1 MARGNRSNREVRS
14 GQRQNSQKR
23 REMAIEDGRKFREK
37 FAEEREAKV
46 IHINPKTENQAD
58 FIEALRHN
66 QIVIGQGSAGVGKSY
81 MAATHA
87 VNCYL
92 RDPSL
97 TIYLARAYVPMGRS
111 VGLLPGEI
119 TMKLSPFLAPLM
131 NPMRKQLGTKFDA
144 DFGTRIQIQMT
155 EALRGLDLKDAILIC
170 DEAQN
175 LTRDEIKSIVTRL
188 NESNS
193 QIILIGDSRQSDLKE
208 GESGLE
214 WLIDMVEKYDV
225 KGVDFVEFGPE
236 DIVRGGI
243 VKQFVKIFDAEGV

>member
-1 MARGNRSNREVRS
+1 MARSNRSNKEVRMTARER
-14 GQRQNSQKR
+14 RQAKN
-23 REMAIEDGRKFREK
+23 EVRKFNEK
-37 FAEEREAKV
+37 FSSERETKV
-46 IHINPKTENQAD
+46 VNIQPKNENQAD
-58 FIEALRHN
+58 FLHVLKHN
-66 QIVIGQGSAGVGKSY
+66 QICIANGSAGTGKSF

-87 VNCYL
+87 VNRYL
-92 RDPSL
+92 QDPSL

-119 TMKLSPFLAPLM
+119 ESKLTPFLAPLI
-131 NPMRKQLGTKFDA
+131 NPMRKQLGPKFDA

-155 EALRGLDLKDAILIC
+155 EALRGLDLVDAILIV

-188 NESNS
+188 NEKNS
-193 QIILIGDSRQSDLKE
+193 QILLIGDSKQSDLKK

-243 VKQFVKIFDAEGV
+243 VKEFVKIFDKEGV

>member
-1 MARGNRSNREVRS
+1 MARSNLSNREI
-14 GQRQNSQKR
+14 RQARRNKR
-23 REMAIEDGRKFREK
+23 VERLETQEVRKFKEK
-37 FAEEREAKV
+37 FADERESMIV
-46 IHINPKTENQAD
+46 DIQPKTDNQAA
-58 FIEALRHN
+58 FLRVLKHN
-66 QIVIGQGSAGVGKSY
+66 QISIGQGSAGAGKSY
-81 MAATHA
+81 IAATHA

-92 RDPSL
+92 KDPSL

-119 TMKLSPFLAPLM
+119 ESKLTPFLAPLI
-131 NPMRKQLGTKFDA
+131 NPMRKQLGPKFDA

-155 EALRGLDLKDAILIC
+155 EALRGLDLKDAILVC

-193 QIILIGDSRQSDLKE
+193 QIILIGDSKQSDLKK

-214 WLIDMVEKYDV
+214 WLIEMVKKYDV

>member
-1 MARGNRSNREVRS
+1 MARANRSNKEVRVTS
-14 GQRQNSQKR
+14 RQRRQEKR
-23 REMAIEDGRKFREK
+23 EESRKFNEK
-37 FAEEREAKV
+37 FSDERASKIV
-46 IHINPKTENQAD
+46 NIQPKTRNQAD
-58 FIEALRHN
+58 FIEALKHN

-92 RDPSL
+92 QDPSL

-119 TMKLSPFLAPLM
+119 ESKLTPFLAPLI
-131 NPMRKQLGTKFDA
+131 NPMRKQLGPKFDA

-155 EALRGLDLKDAILIC
+155 EALRGLDLKDAILVC
-170 DEAQN
+170 DESQN

-193 QIILIGDSRQSDLKE
+193 QIILIGDSKQSDLKK

-243 VKQFVKIFDAEGV
+243 VKEFVKIFDKEGV

>member
-1 MARGNRSNREVRS
+1 MARSNRSNKEVRVTARER
-14 GQRQNSQKR
+14 RQEKR
-23 REMAIEDGRKFREK
+23 DDSRKFNEK
-37 FAEEREAKV
+37 FSAERTAKV
-46 IHINPKTENQAD
+46 VHIQPKTDNQAD
-58 FIEALRHN
+58 FLHAMKHN
-66 QIVIGQGSAGVGKSY
+66 QIVIGQGSAGVGKSF

-92 RDPSL
+92 QDPSL

-119 TMKLSPFLAPLM
+119 ESKLTPFLAPLI
-131 NPMRKQLGTKFDA
+131 NPMRKQLGPKFDA
-144 DFGTRIQIQMT
+144 DFGARIQIQMT
-155 EALRGLDLKDAILIC
+155 EALRGLDLKDAILVC

-193 QIILIGDSRQSDLKE
+193 QIILIGDSKQSDLKK

-214 WLIDMVEKYDV
+214 WIIDMVEKYDV

-243 VKQFVKIFDAEGV
+243 VKEFVKIFDKEGV

>member
-1 MARGNRSNREVRS
+1 MARANRSNKEVRVTAR
-14 GQRQNSQKR
+14 QRRQEKR
-23 REMAIEDGRKFREK
+23 EESRKFNEK
-37 FAEEREAKV
+37 FSDERVSKIV
-46 IHINPKTENQAD
+46 NIQPKTRNQAD
-58 FIEALRHN
+58 FIEALKHN

-92 RDPSL
+92 QDPSL

-119 TMKLSPFLAPLM
+119 ESKLTPFLAPLI

-155 EALRGLDLKDAILIC
+155 EALRGLDLKDAILVV

-188 NESNS
+188 NEKNS
-193 QIILIGDSRQSDLKE
+193 QILLIGDSKQSDLKK
-208 GESGLE
+208 GESGLK

>member
-1 MARGNRSNREVRS
+1 MARSNLSNREVR
-14 GQRQNSQKR
+14 QARRNKR
-23 REMAIEDGRKFREK
+23 VERLETQEVRKFKEK
-37 FAEEREAKV
+37 FADERESK
-46 IHINPKTENQAD
+46 IMSIQPKTDNQAA
-58 FIEALRHN
+58 FLNVLKNN
-66 QIVIGQGSAGVGKSY
+66 QISIGQGSSGSGKSY
-81 MAATHA
+81 LAATHA

-92 RDPSL
+92 KDPSL

-131 NPMRKQLGTKFDA
+131 NPMRKQLGQKFDA

-155 EALRGLDLKDAILIC
+155 EALRGLDLKDAILVC

-193 QIILIGDSRQSDLKE
+193 QIILIGDSKQSDLKK

-214 WLIDMVEKYDV
+214 WLIDMVKKYDV

>member
-1 MARGNRSNREVRS
+1 MARNNRSNREVRQ
-14 GQRQNSQKR
+14 GQRENRQKR
-23 REMAIEDGRKFREK
+23 REMAQEEGRKFKEK
-37 FAEEREAKV
+37 FSDERQSKIV
-46 IHINPKTENQAD
+46 NIQPKTENQAD
-58 FIEALRHN
+58 FIEALKQN

-92 RDPSL
+92 KDPSL

-111 VGLLPGEI
+111 IGLLPGEI
-119 TMKLSPFLAPLM
+119 SMKLSPFLAPLM

-155 EALRGLDLKDAILIC
+155 EALRGLDLKDAILVC

-193 QIILIGDSRQSDLKE
+193 QIILIGDSQQSDLKD

-225 KGVDFVEFGPE
+225 KGVEFVEFGPE

>member
-1 MARGNRSNREVRS
+1 MARSNRSNKEVRMAARER
-14 GQRQNSQKR
+14 RQAKN
-23 REMAIEDGRKFREK
+23 EARKFNEK
-37 FAEEREAKV
+37 FSSERETKV
-46 IHINPKTENQAD
+46 VNIQPKNENQAD
-58 FIEALRHN
+58 FLHVLKHN
-66 QIVIGQGSAGVGKSY
+66 QICIANGSAGTGKSF

-87 VNCYL
+87 VNRYL
-92 RDPSL
+92 QDPSL

-119 TMKLSPFLAPLM
+119 ESKLTPFLAPLI
-131 NPMRKQLGTKFDA
+131 NPMRKQLGPKFDA

-155 EALRGLDLKDAILIC
+155 EALRGLDLKDAILVV
-170 DEAQN
+170 DESQN

-188 NESNS
+188 NENNS
-193 QIILIGDSRQSDLKE
+193 QILLIGDSKQSDLKK

-214 WLIDMVEKYDV
+214 WLIEMVEKYDV

-243 VKQFVKIFDAEGV
+243 VKEFVKIFDKEGV

>member
-1 MARGNRSNREVRS
+1 MARSNRSNKEVRVTS
-14 GQRQNSQKR
+14 RQRRQEKR
-23 REMAIEDGRKFREK
+23 EESRKFNEK
-37 FAEEREAKV
+37 FSDERASKIV
-46 IHINPKTENQAD
+46 NIQPKTRNQAD
-58 FIEALRHN
+58 FIEALKHN

-92 RDPSL
+92 QDPSL

-119 TMKLSPFLAPLM
+119 ESKLTPFLAPLI
-131 NPMRKQLGTKFDA
+131 NPMRKQLGPKFDA

-155 EALRGLDLKDAILIC
+155 EALRGLDLKDAILVC
-170 DEAQN
+170 DESQN

-193 QIILIGDSRQSDLKE
+193 QIILIGDSKQSDLKK

-243 VKQFVKIFDAEGV
+243 VKEFVKIFDKEGV

>member
-1 MARGNRSNREVRS
+1 MARGNRSNREVRVTARER
-14 GQRQNSQKR
+14 RQDKR
-23 REMAIEDGRKFREK
+23 DDARKFNEK
-37 FAEEREAKV
+37 FAAERTVKV
-46 IHINPKTENQAD
+46 VNIQPKTENQAD
-58 FIEALRHN
+58 FLHAMKHN
-66 QIVIGQGSAGVGKSY
+66 QIVIGQGSAGVGKSF

-87 VNCYL
+87 INCYL
-92 RDPSL
+92 QDPSL

-119 TMKLSPFLAPLM
+119 ESKLTPFLAPLI

-155 EALRGLDLKDAILIC
+155 EALRGLDLVDAILIV

-175 LTRDEIKSIVTRL
+175 LARDEIKSIVTRL
-188 NESNS
+188 NEKNS
-193 QIILIGDSRQSDLKE
+193 QILLIGDSKQSDLKD

-243 VKQFVKIFDAEGV
+243 VKEFVKIFDKEGV

>member
-1 MARGNRSNREVRS
+1 MARSNRSNKEVRVTAR
-14 GQRQNSQKR
+14 QRRQEKR
-23 REMAIEDGRKFREK
+23 EDSRKFNEK
-37 FAEEREAKV
+37 FSEERAAKV
-46 IHINPKTENQAD
+46 LHIQPKTENQAD
-58 FIEALRHN
+58 FLHAMKHN

-92 RDPSL
+92 QDPSL

-111 VGLLPGEI
+111 VGMLPGEI
-119 TMKLSPFLAPLM
+119 ESKLTPFLAPLI
-131 NPMRKQLGTKFDA
+131 NPMRKQLGSKFDA

-155 EALRGLDLKDAILIC
+155 EALRGLDLKDAILVV

-188 NESNS
+188 NENNS
-193 QIILIGDSRQSDLKE
+193 QILLIGDSKQSDLKK

-225 KGVDFVEFGPE
+225 KGVDFVEFGPD

-243 VKQFVKIFDAEGV
+243 VKEFVKIFDKEGV

>member
-1 MARGNRSNREVRS
+1 MARSNRSNKEVRITAR
-14 GQRQNSQKR
+14 QRRQEKR
-23 REMAIEDGRKFREK
+23 EESRKFNEK
-37 FAEEREAKV
+37 FSDDRTSKIV
-46 IHINPKTENQAD
+46 NIQPKTRNQAD
-58 FIEALRHN
+58 FIEALKHN

-92 RDPSL
+92 KDPSL

-119 TMKLSPFLAPLM
+119 SMKLSPFLAPLM
-131 NPMRKQLGTKFDA
+131 NPMRKQLGPKFDA
-144 DFGTRIQIQMT
+144 DFGARIQIQMT
-155 EALRGLDLKDAILIC
+155 EALRGLDLKDAILVC

-193 QIILIGDSRQSDLKE
+193 QIILIGDSRQSDLKK

>member
-1 MARGNRSNREVRS
+1 MARANRSNKEVRVTAR
-14 GQRQNSQKR
+14 QRRQEKR
-23 REMAIEDGRKFREK
+23 EESRKFNEK
-37 FAEEREAKV
+37 FSDERVSKIV
-46 IHINPKTENQAD
+46 NIQPKTRNQAD
-58 FIEALRHN
+58 FIEALKHN

-92 RDPSL
+92 QDPSL

-119 TMKLSPFLAPLM
+119 ESKLTPFLAPLI

-155 EALRGLDLKDAILIC
+155 EALRGLDLKDAILVV

-188 NESNS
+188 NEKNS
-193 QIILIGDSRQSDLKE
+193 QILLIGDSKQSDLKK